1 MAGALTSAFT
11 NPVWVLKTRMLSTS
25 ASTPG
30 AYPTLAYG
38 IRSIYRTDGIR
49 GFYRGL
55 LPSLLGT
62 VHGAVQF
69 MAYEKLKAVRAPRG
83 GEHKMSNTDIV
94 LLSTASKVVAVGT
107 TYPYQVVRARLQT
120 YDASEVYRSAADVVG
135 QTWRKEGLGGFYR
148 GLGPSL
154 VRVLPNVCVTFLVY
168 ENVRAYLPGLLG
180 AGLVGL

>member
-1 MAGALTSAFT
+1 MAGALTSLVT
-11 NPVWVLKTRMLSTS
+11 NPIWVLKTRMLSTS
-25 ASTPG
+25 ASAPG

-38 IRSIYRTDGIR
+38 VRSIYQTDGIR

-69 MAYEKLKAVRAPRG
+69 MAYEKMKAVRAPKG
-83 GEHKMSNTDIV
+83 GQHTLSNADIV
-94 LLSTASKVVAVGT
+94 MLSSASKAVAVGA

-120 YDASEVYRSAADVVG
+120 YDASEVYRGAADVVG
-135 QTWRKEGLGGFYR
+135 QTWRREGLGGFYR

-168 ENVRAYLPGLLG
+168 ENARAYLPSLLG
-180 AGLVGL
+180 